1 MYEGDAPLAERRAQA
16 LALDSSLLAELLG
29 QADARG
35 LPDPQMGEDTE
46 RDLQRL
52 SPRRACRD
60 LEGVADLVRAVGPL
74 SAMEVE
80 ERCADPAAAPGWLA
94 ELAARRRLIEVR
106 VAGEERW
113 AAIEDAGRLRDA
125 LGVALPPGGPDAF
138 TEPVGDPL
146 GALPARYA
154 RTHGP
159 SPPPPPP
166 HRSRL
171 RPPPAPR

>member
-1 MYEGDAPLAERRAQA
+1 M
-16 LALDSSLLAELLG
+16 
-29 QADARG
+29 AREHDFNPF
-35 LPDPQMGEDTE
+35 L
-46 RDLQRL
+46 R
-52 SPRRACRD
+52 RRACCD
-60 LEGVADLVRAVGPL
+60 LEAVADLVRAVGPL
-74 SAMEVE
+74 SATEVE

-125 LGVALPPGGPDAF
+125 LGVALPPGVPDAF

-146 GALPARYA
+146 GDLVARYA

-159 SPPPPPP
+159 FAAGAAAQRYGLGAAGGTGALRRVAAGGRGGEGPV
-166 HRSRL
+166 RL
-171 RPPPAPR
+171 AGPGVRRGAR